1 LVIAVS
7 TEDQACISQAWIAVY
22 AYIARSERD
31 KLKAN
36 ACWQRDG
43 GDARGTLSSSA
54 AASDT
59 RETGPKRLHVSN
71 IPFRFRE
78 TDLRNLLAVCTDYST
93 RAVLISESSAEHRAQ
108 NNRKRLRGT
117 ARRYTCQL
125 KILSS

>member
-1 LVIAVS
+1 MP
-7 TEDQACISQAWIAVY
+7 ISLEVKEIN
-22 AYIARSERD
+22 R
-31 KLKAN
+31 LAN

-43 GDARGTLSSSA
+43 ADARGTLSSSA
-54 AASDT
+54 AASDA

-78 TDLRNLLAVCTDYST
+78 TDLRNLLAVCIQTVGT